1 MTRADVIA
9 RLKAAEPRI
18 RAHGVAALYLFGSY
32 ARDEASEDSDIDV
45 FVDPENKTEFGVLR
59 SMNTLAVLEEALPGI
74 QIGYG
79 TRENIVPVYLSSIEA
94 AAIKIFG

>member
-32 ARDEASEDSDIDV
+32 ARDEAGDDSDIDV
-45 FVDPENKTEFGVLR
+45 FVDPANDEFYSLG
-59 SMNTLAVLEEALPGI
+59 SFMGALGDI
-74 QIGYG
+74 QAALDGKEIGYG
-79 TRENIVPVYLSSIEA
+79 TRGGLSPYVRQDVESQ
-94 AAIKIFG
+94 AIRVF